1 MRSLKTDS
9 FRASRIGLILAS
21 FLMLALVFWF
31 FLARVALYETSSDLS
46 GSQDGRVLVNFDEE
60 ALARIQQ
67 GQTALLR
74 LGGSASQRSLPVKAM
89 VYSVDRE
96 MNQVELLILEGD
108 VPADFLSGKLTGQAE
123 IEVERITPAELV
135 LRTSGKFLS
144 NNDVQLSPQTNSGT
158 QSP

>member
-21 FLMLALVFWF
+21 LLMLALVFWF
-31 FLARVALYETSSDLS
+31 FSARVALYETSSDLS
-46 GSQDGRVLVNFDEE
+46 GSQDGRVLVTFKEE
-60 ALARIQQ
+60 ALGRIQQ

-74 LGGSASQRSLPVKAM
+74 LGGSTSQRSQPVTAM
-89 VYSVDRE
+89 VFDVDRE

-108 VPADFLSGKLTGQAE
+108 LPADILSGKLTGQVE

-135 LRTSGKFLS
+135 LRTSGKYLS
-144 NNDVQLSPQTNSGT
+144 NNNVQLSPQTTSGT

>member
-1 MRSLKTDS
+1 
-9 FRASRIGLILAS
+9 
-21 FLMLALVFWF
+21 
-31 FLARVALYETSSDLS
+31 
-46 GSQDGRVLVNFDEE
+46 
-60 ALARIQQ
+60 
-67 GQTALLR
+67 
-74 LGGSASQRSLPVKAM
+74 M